1 MTRTITAS
9 DREEIQQAA
18 AAAALAAPGVAA
30 LQPALADR
38 LALAASRVYHAM
50 TAGTASHHEA
60 AGIRCEHTPEGGW
73 HVEVRC
79 VLHADRRV
87 VDTAR
92 QVREDV
98 WTAVTTCLTR
108 QGATRPVR
116 VLVTVTRTV

>member
-1 MTRTITAS
+1 MTTPHPE
-9 DREEIQQAA
+9 DIQQAA

-38 LALAASRVYHAM
+38 LALAASRAM
-50 TAGTASHHEA
+50 TARTTSHHEA
-60 AGIRCEHTPEGGW
+60 AGIRCEHTSDGGW

-79 VLHADRRV
+79 ILHADRRV
-87 VDTAR
+87 VDIAR

-98 WTAVTTCLTR
+98 RTAVTACLT
-108 QGATRPVR
+108 QNGAPKPVT